1 MSQVWKKTRKKMKI
15 LIAINESNGINSK
28 LSEHFGHCPYFAIYE
43 TETKNLEF
51 IKNKIDHS
59 NQNLTPVDQVMKFN
73 PDVVFTL
80 GAGQRA
86 VNLFN
91 ERKVELKT
99 GDYKTVKEVIENI
112 ENLKE
117 MGNGCEH

>member
-1 MSQVWKKTRKKMKI
+1 MKL
-15 LIAINESNGINSK
+15 LIAINEKNGIDSK

-43 TETKNLEF
+43 TETDNLEF
-51 IKNKIDHS
+51 VENKIDHTNPNS
-59 NQNLTPVDQVMKFN
+59 TPVDQMIKFN

-91 ERKVELKT
+91 EKKVKLKT
-99 GDYKTVKEVIENI
+99 GDYKTVREVIENVDK
-112 ENLKE
+112 LKDL
-117 MGNGCEH
+117 GSGCEH

>member
-1 MSQVWKKTRKKMKI
+1 MKI
-15 LIAINESNGINSK
+15 LIAINEKNGIDSK

-43 TETKNLEF
+43 TEKETLE
-51 IKNKIDHS
+51 IVENKIDHT
-59 NQNLTPVDQVMKFN
+59 NQNLTPVDQMMKFN

-91 ERKVELKT
+91 EKKVGLKT

-112 ENLKE
+112 DKLKDL
-117 MGNGCEH
+117 GDGCEH